1 MGVTSWSSKGLSV
14 NMKPFRL
21 LGICMKSGGSI
32 MVNTMNNMS
41 NYESIAVNIIR
52 YFSLEKCKICLLV
65 DEAFV
70 EIGQSIKD
78 HNKLNELIHL
88 HSCTPQNL
96 TTLFS
101 NSFSEMVLLLAEPK
115 SYGKY
120 RLFQYLDFSKGEPQ
134 IANTASKVLIF
145 PKESI
150 CRMFSG
156 KIEKI
161 RSEKEKIISNMK
173 ANQRYRITS
182 AEGTDLVFEA
192 RTWIPLDFEIC
203 TAPKE
208 NSINGIIVVDGSLFF
223 KRIDEKISFV
233 IKDGK
238 IHDIMARSSKGEE
251 IVTEYRNMTDRE
263 MKDIRN
269 RQLAEI
275 GIGVCSEAIISDC
288 FMESEAALDTCH
300 FCFGNNTCYGG
311 ENESEFHGASILIKN
326 PVFTCVE

>member
-1 MGVTSWSSKGLSV
+1 M
-14 NMKPFRL
+14 
-21 LGICMKSGGSI
+21 I
-32 MVNTMNNMS
+32 NTMNNMS

-173 ANQRYRITS
+173 AN
-182 AEGTDLVFEA
+182 
-192 RTWIPLDFEIC
+192 P
-203 TAPKE
+203 
-208 NSINGIIVVDGSLFF
+208 SLLLL
-223 KRIDEKISFV
+223 RV
-233 IKDGK
+233 
-238 IHDIMARSSKGEE
+238 
-251 IVTEYRNMTDRE
+251 
-263 MKDIRN
+263 
-269 RQLAEI
+269 
-275 GIGVCSEAIISDC
+275 
-288 FMESEAALDTCH
+288 
-300 FCFGNNTCYGG
+300 
-311 ENESEFHGASILIKN
+311 
-326 PVFTCVE
+326 